1 MIRSCY
7 YYSIWDF
14 SHTWIHNIMNKNSSW
29 FQKKKMAKTVDVN
42 GHWIWC
48 CFRRFSSFTLLFC
61 CNFRPTFLLLF
72 LFLDSSII
80 FLLMRASLA
89 KLFSSNWA
97 YIFFSNES
105 LEPLFS
111 LTTWCTSSRSSPFF
125 YAMLVN
131 SLFIY
136 LFIFTINIFSL
147 GSISIWMMI
156 KA

>member
-1 MIRSCY
+1 
-7 YYSIWDF
+7 
-14 SHTWIHNIMNKNSSW
+14 MNKNSSW
-29 FQKKKMAKTVDVN
+29 FQKKKKKMAKTVDVN

-72 LFLDSSII
+72 LFLNSSII

-97 YIFFSNES
+97 YIFFVTNHWS
-105 LEPLFS
+105 L
-111 LTTWCTSSRSSPFF
+111 SSPWQRDAHPQGPLPSF
-125 YAMLVN
+125 MQCLWI
-131 SLFIY
+131 LY

-156 KA
+156 KQRKGGRT